1 MQHSPAALYSQEQD
15 LVFVKFASSGDRRH
29 THGAL
34 AVTQLTQQEQ
44 YTMAVLRR
52 IRQYAR
58 EHQQEH
64 NSSCDKSLA
73 EAVRLLE
80 LETIG

>member
-1 MQHSPAALYSQEQD
+1 MEGSMAQLTVQEQ
-15 LVFVKFASSGDRRH
+15 S
-29 THGAL
+29 
-34 AVTQLTQQEQ
+34 
-44 YTMAVLRR
+44 TMVALRR

-58 EHQQEH
+58 EYQQEH
-64 NSSCDKSLA
+64 GCSCDKALA

>member
-1 MQHSPAALYSQEQD
+1 MLELSKQINEDLRTARAVKRRQQENTLQEQ
-15 LVFVKFASSGDRRH
+15 S
-29 THGAL
+29 
-34 AVTQLTQQEQ
+34 
-44 YTMAVLRR
+44 TMVALRR

-58 EHQQEH
+58 EYQQEH
-64 NSSCDKSLA
+64 GCSCDKALA

>member
-1 MQHSPAALYSQEQD
+1 MGTAHMEGSMAQLTVQEQ
-15 LVFVKFASSGDRRH
+15 S
-29 THGAL
+29 
-34 AVTQLTQQEQ
+34 
-44 YTMAVLRR
+44 TMVALRR

-58 EHQQEH
+58 EYQQEH
-64 NSSCDKSLA
+64 GCSCDKALA